1 MNLSD
6 NKIVNNSYVSFLM
19 RQNQARGEFDFPD
32 LDVHEM
38 KLFETLV
45 LLTQNTKACTVSY
58 VVSAVKYASFSA
70 TYRRLK
76 KLKHVGY
83 VYLLMDELD
92 NRVKYVVLTPMAMS
106 YLGLMERLMTSA
118 GGGGGGLNP

>member
-1 MNLSD
+1 LNLSD